1 MYEHFWLTVHAVK
14 FPLTKCAAS
23 SHVFAPANI
32 YGRGGGGV
40 LELRMLNMQSSVS
53 QFVCLSSWSVRLIQ
67 HYSNSAM

>member
-32 YGRGGGGV
+32 YGLWGGGGGGV
-40 LELRMLNMQSSVS
+40 GITHAKDHEYE
-53 QFVCLSSWSVRLIQ
+53 F
-67 HYSNSAM
+67 

>member
-32 YGRGGGGV
+32 YGLGGGGV
-40 LELRMLNMQSSVS
+40 GITHAKDHEYE
-53 QFVCLSSWSVRLIQ
+53 F
-67 HYSNSAM
+67 

>member
-32 YGRGGGGV
+32 YGLWGGGG
-40 LELRMLNMQSSVS
+40 LELRMLKIISMS
-53 QFVCLSSWSVRLIQ
+53 FEKYAIVR
-67 HYSNSAM
+67 